1 MLVVSIDE
9 VIDRFT
15 ELFDI
20 DKAGSLER
28 LATQNAKPAF
38 NLIKPGSV
46 SGRKVQMHVGMAL
59 EPAVVLGLVIVED
72 DMNLLFLAVGFDD
85 AVHEIQELPASPT
98 FVVTDLN

>member
-28 LATQNAKPAF
+28 LATQNAEPAF
-38 NLIKPGSV
+38 NLIKP
-46 SGRKVQMHVGMAL
+46 
-59 EPAVVLGLVIVED
+59 
-72 DMNLLFLAVGFDD
+72 
-85 AVHEIQELPASPT
+85 
-98 FVVTDLN
+98 